1 MEKEFTY
8 EYYGSIAPDTEEVRD
23 IYTVEGGKRIRLKKV
38 VVKAVS
44 TTDGNVTGSIHH
56 GMMHITPSD
65 SEAFIDVEPQ
75 EFPLDELFKEHESV
89 LLHIKNVH
97 TANTYTFYVKLLGV
111 YE

>member
-1 MEKEFTY
+1 MEREFTY
-8 EYYGSIAPDTEEVRD
+8 EYYGSIAPDTEEIRS
-23 IYTVEGGKRIRLKKV
+23 IYTVESGEHIRLKKV
-38 VVKAVS
+38 VFKATS

-56 GMMHITPSD
+56 GMMHIAPSN
-65 SEAFIDVEPQ
+65 SEVYIDVEPQ
-75 EFPLDELFKEHESV
+75 EVPLDELFKEHESV